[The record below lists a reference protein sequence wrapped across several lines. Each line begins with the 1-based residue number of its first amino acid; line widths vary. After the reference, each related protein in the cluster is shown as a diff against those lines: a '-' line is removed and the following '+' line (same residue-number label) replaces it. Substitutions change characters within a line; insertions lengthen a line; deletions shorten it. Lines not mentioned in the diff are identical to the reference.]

1 MNKRLS
7 PLGWTTLGA
16 GLMYVFDPSYGKR
29 RRALMRDKAT
39 RYLNKLGDAVDVT
52 VRDVTNRSHGLLAET
67 QTMLT
72 NENVPDDIV
81 LAERVRA
88 ELGFVVSHPHAI
100 EVTANNGH
108 VTVSGPILAREERA
122 LLDCVASVRGVRSVE
137 SRLEAHE
144 QPDGVPGLQGGG
156 APRPS
161 RFELLLGNWSP
172 ATRFVTS
179 VLGGML
185 ALAGL
190 QRRNVAG
197 RVFGMIGAGLL
208 ARGLTNIDRQ
218 RLLGTG
224 SHRRAMAHRKTD
236 SDISTQS
243 RADDAPTSSALH

>member
-1 MNKRLS
+1 MNKRLF

-16 GLMYVFDPSYGKR
+16 GLMYVFDPGYGKQ
-29 RRALMRDKAT
+29 RRALVRDKAT

-52 VRDVTNRSHGLLAET
+52 VRDVTNRSRGLLAET
-67 QTMLT
+67 RTMLT

-100 EVTANNGH
+100 VVTANNGH

-137 SRLEAHE
+137 SQLEAYE
-144 QPDGVPGLQGGG
+144 QSDDVPELQGGK
-156 APRPS
+156 AQRP
-161 RFELLLGNWSP
+161 RFELLPSNWSP

-179 VLGGML
+179 VIGGTL

-190 QRRNVAG
+190 QRRNAVG
-197 RVFGMIGAGLL
+197 RVFGVIGAGLL
-208 ARGLTNIDRQ
+208 ARGLTNIDMQ
-218 RLLGTG
+218 RFLGTK
-224 SHRRAMAHRKTD
+224 SHQKTD
-236 SDISTQS
+236 SDVSTQS
-243 RADDAPTSSALH
+243 YAEEAPMSSTLH